1 MGSHAVADFE
11 ILSERE
17 NSSGWCF
24 EAQLICDEGGGLRR
38 VTLLLAWADYNLWS
52 VDGADRPTA
61 VAEAALSYL
70 ISEVGA
76 DAIPD
81 RFDAS
86 IIRRRF
92 PDADREIPKLIR
104 R

>member
-17 NSSGWCF
+17 NSSGWWF

-38 VTLLLAWADYNLWS
+38 VTLRLAWADYNLWS

>member
-1 MGSHAVADFE
+1 MTDFE

-17 NSSGWCF
+17 NSSGWWF
-24 EAQLICDEGGGLRR
+24 EARVIGDEGGGLRR

-61 VAEAALSYL
+61 VAEAALCYL
-70 ISEVGA
+70 LSKVGA
-76 DAIPD
+76 DALPG

-86 IIRRRF
+86 ILRIKF

>member
-1 MGSHAVADFE
+1 MGNPAVADVE

-17 NSSGWCF
+17 NSSGWLF
-24 EAQLICDEGGGLRR
+24 EARVIGDDGGGLCR

-61 VAEAALSYL
+61 VAEAILSYL
-70 ISEVGA
+70 ISEVGPEA
-76 DAIPD
+76 VPD

-86 IIRRRF
+86 ILRRKF